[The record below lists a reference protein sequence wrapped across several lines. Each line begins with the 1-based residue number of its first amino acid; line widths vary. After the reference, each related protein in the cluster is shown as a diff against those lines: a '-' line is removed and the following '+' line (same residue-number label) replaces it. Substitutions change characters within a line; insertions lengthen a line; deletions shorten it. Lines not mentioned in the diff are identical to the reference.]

1 MSTYLCLSNWT
12 QGGIEYVRESTARLD
27 AARQEWEK
35 EGVTIRETFM
45 TLGQYDLVFV
55 IEAPDDAALAKA
67 LLSQA
72 SKGGVRTTTL
82 RAFSE
87 TEYREIIGSL

>member
-12 QGGIEYVRESTARLD
+12 QGGIEYIKESSTRLD
-27 AARQEWEK
+27 AAKQEWEK
-35 EGVTIRETFM
+35 EGVTIREIFM